1 MGQRCYLG
9 AVRGSKRTKASDRR
23 ERHQLMSPCFPRSLP
38 PSPQVSRFSLESLPP
53 NFLSLSSP
61 TFPWPHRS
69 LCLTLCVPGFSVCLS
84 TSLPCSCLQG
94 SAPKRLISHAHP
106 RDPLTLDSAD
116 PGGTGR
122 RFEARGD
129 GVWDVP
135 SSPGPLLPAAAPAH
149 RPAIICWVRVPTPS
163 PWLQAPRHHPP
174 ASPAPLPWL
183 PLSSPPL

>member
-23 ERHQLMSPCFPRSLP
+23 EHHQLMSPCFPRSLP

-94 SAPKRLISHAHP
+94 SVPKRLISHAHP
-106 RDPLTLDSAD
+106 WDPLTWILPTREALV
-116 PGGTGR
+116 GG
-122 RFEARGD
+122 
-129 GVWDVP
+129 
-135 SSPGPLLPAAAPAH
+135 S
-149 RPAIICWVRVPTPS
+149 RPEEMVCGMS
-163 PWLQAPRHHPP
+163 PP
-174 ASPAPLPWL
+174 ARALSFLLQLPPTAPPSFAGFGYPLPHLGFRLLAATL
-183 PLSSPPL
+183 PRPLPPFPGSL